1 MAFVFSCFAAIRAL
15 VETWSVQDVYSYGF
29 FVPVMSLMWIWHER
43 EKFSHLSIE
52 PSLTGGTMVLLLG
65 SLMLA
70 LGGVGRAAIVQE
82 LAIMVIIP
90 GLVLTL
96 LGKKILHAVSLPLA
110 YLVLMVPVLNGLI
123 DRLHWPFQLFAA
135 ATAVKLLAFFNIP
148 VLRTGQFI
156 ELPNITLEVANACSG
171 VRFLVSTMVLCVPL
185 AFITQKSRV
194 QRSLLFFL
202 AVVIGVCSNP
212 LRVTLVA
219 AWAYYGHGDIHGPS
233 HLFQGYAVYVIGMA
247 LLFIGAWLLRKLPF
261 SNTVPC
267 RKSERARPAESSD
280 PNKFNRA
287 WLVSFLMLL
296 CLGSYPL
303 VFKSEPVELKA
314 SLQKLPV
321 TIGEWNDAGT
331 IPDAGSFSIPGAD
344 AEIARVY
351 RNASGKEVQL
361 YVAYFESQRQDKK
374 LVYYKLQML
383 YESSEELTI
392 LKGAHPVARV
402 NKTVLRDGLRD
413 PLILSWYDL
422 NGRIVASRYKA
433 KLMTAF
439 NGLVHRRSNGAVVI
453 VSSPTVPGGTEGA
466 QRDAVSFV
474 RDLLPVLD
482 DLIP

>member
-1 MAFVFSCFAAIRAL
+1 MAFVFSCFTPMRAL

-43 EKFSHLSIE
+43 EKFSHLSVE
-52 PSLTGGTMVLLLG
+52 PSLAAGTAVLLLG

-70 LGGVGRAAIVQE
+70 LGEAGRAAIVQE

-96 LGKKILHAVSLPLA
+96 LGGKILKAVSLPLA
-110 YLVLMVPVLNGLI
+110 YLVLMVPVLDGLI
-123 DRLHWPFQLFAA
+123 DRLHWPFQVFAA

-185 AFITQKSRV
+185 AFITQKNRT
-194 QRSLLFFL
+194 QTSLLFFL
-202 AVVIGVCSNP
+202 AAVIGVFSNP
-212 LRVTLVA
+212 VRVTLVA
-219 AWAYYGHGDIHGPS
+219 AWAYYGYGDIHGPS
-233 HLFQGYAVYVIGMA
+233 HLFQGYAVYMIGMA
-247 LLFIGAWLLRKLPF
+247 LLFIGAWFIRKLPV
-261 SNTVPC
+261 SNAVPC
-267 RKSERARPAESSD
+267 RESKPARPVEVGAL
-280 PNKFNRA
+280 NKFNRA
-287 WLVSFLMLL
+287 WLASFLVLL

-303 VFKSEPVELKA
+303 VFKPEPMGLKT

-331 IPDAGSFSIPGAD
+331 IPEAGSFSIPGAD

-351 RNASGKEVQL
+351 RNVSGKEVQL

-374 LVYYKLQML
+374 LVYYKFQKL

-392 LKGAHPVARV
+392 LKNAHPVARV

-413 PLILSWYDL
+413 PLLLSWYDL
-422 NGRIVASRYKA
+422 NGSIVASRYKA
-433 KLMTAF
+433 KLLTAF

-453 VSSPTVPGGTEGA
+453 VSSPTIPGGTEGA

-482 DLIP
+482 DFIP